1 MQHERRNSERNQV
14 ATDVYIEIDGA
25 RRRGRALNLSS
36 RGVFIEGTHPGLE
49 AGRIVDLVFPVPVQ
63 GLIRLHRKR
72 AIVAH
77 ASVRGIGM
85 RMEPALRPSLAAR
98 R

>member
-1 MQHERRNSERNQV
+1 MHHERRSAERNQV

-25 RRRGRALNLSS
+25 RRRGRALNLSP
-36 RGVFIEGTHPGLE
+36 RGVFIEGVYPGLE
-49 AGRIVDLVFPVPVQ
+49 AGRIVDLVFPIPVQ

-72 AIVAH
+72 AVVAH
-77 ASVRGIGM
+77 ASLRGIGM